1 LNQQEKLEASV
12 GEINKGNQIIQ
23 KIQTEY
29 RGLKVRTRRHADQS
43 VHWSP
48 IVCTSTDMA
57 LLALS
62 SVQTKLRLK
71 SDVMKQ
77 QERLLEEREH
87 ALEDATRR
95 LQAAADS
102 RASLEE
108 HVERLKKDLATATT
122 KLEESNRLI
131 ESNQQVR
138 RTPLD
143 AAVCEAA
150 GAHAHDAYA
159 LLFVSAGDHVAEQ
172 GDQRGPARAWSLR
185 HHTDHRLHTGK
196 LPVLFCPI
204 LQTHSS
210 FCMRSVELTPPP
222 CSPACL

>member
-1 LNQQEKLEASV
+1 MGPDAWSVWNKQEKLEASV
-12 GEINKGNQIIQ
+12 AEINKGNQIIQ

-29 RGLKVRTRRHADQS
+29 RGLKVRARRHAYQS
-43 VHWSP
+43 IHWSL
-48 IVCTSTDMA
+48 IVCTCTDM
-57 LLALS
+57 LGLPLACL
-62 SVQTKLRLK
+62 QTKLRLK
-71 SDVMKQ
+71 SEVMKQ

-87 ALEDATRR
+87 ALEDANRR

-143 AAVCEAA
+143 AAVWRCWSPYRRWRMLCCLCRQVITWLNKEINEAQL
-150 GAHAHDAYA
+150 GRGAYA
-159 LLFVSAGDHVAEQ
+159 TTPTAAF
-172 GDQRGPARAWSLR
+172 
-185 HHTDHRLHTGK
+185 T
-196 LPVLFCPI
+196 PVTSPSSSVPCF
-204 LQTHSS
+204 QTHAGL
-210 FCMRSVELTPPP
+210 CMRSVDWL
-222 CSPACL
+222 S

>member
-1 LNQQEKLEASV
+1 MLCL
-12 GEINKGNQIIQ
+12 
-23 KIQTEY
+23 
-29 RGLKVRTRRHADQS
+29 
-43 VHWSP
+43 P
-48 IVCTSTDMA
+48 
-57 LLALS
+57 LS

-150 GAHAHDAYA
+150 GAHAHDGVCFA
-159 LLFVSAGDHVAEQ
+159 VCVG
-172 GDQRGPARAWSLR
+172 R
-185 HHTDHRLHTGK
+185 
-196 LPVLFCPI
+196 
-204 LQTHSS
+204 
-210 FCMRSVELTPPP
+210 
-222 CSPACL
+222 